1 MLPQNISLLFRNK
14 SQQKKIL
21 LLLLFLS
28 FNCIVQAQD
37 KPNIKEFTIV
47 GEDTII
53 ISKVPEV
60 EILAFKD
67 YDEKLH
73 YFILKRKV
81 LKVYPYALKAKAKLA
96 AIQIGLD
103 SIPKR
108 RHKKRYTKEVASWV
122 KDEYAQQLKQ
132 LTMSEGRILVKL
144 IYRETQFTSYELVKS
159 YRGRF
164 NAFFWQTVAKLY
176 ENDLKAK
183 YKPKS
188 NRVDM
193 LIEYIILQAKLEG
206 KID

>member
-1 MLPQNISLLFRNK
+1 MLPQNISLLFRSK

-21 LLLLFLS
+21 LLLFFLS
-28 FNCIVQAQD
+28 FNCILQAQE

-53 ISKVPEV
+53 ISKIPEV
-60 EILAFKD
+60 EILEFKD
-67 YDEKLH
+67 YDEKLR

-81 LKVYPYALKAKAKLA
+81 LKVYPYALKAKAKLT
-96 AIQIGLD
+96 AIQIGMD

-108 RHKKRYTKEVASWV
+108 RHKKRYTKEVANWV

-183 YKPKS
+183 YDPIS
-188 NRVDM
+188 NRRDM
-193 LIEYIILQAKLEG
+193 LIEHIILQAKLEG